1 MNKAQMICVRPK
13 NTRINNRLCAMH
25 NTRLYNMTPYKTLTF
40 RTHYQQKVI
49 ENLGFPNAL
58 TTESRIKAWSSER
71 FDNRK
76 SCKTLVFRMPDT
88 GRSYQTLLFPKCQHQ
103 IRVHHAL
110 KGHYLHTEIV
120 NDIHILKTFVSF

>member
-1 MNKAQMICVRPK
+1 MNEGQMICVRPK
-13 NTRINNRLCAMH
+13 NTRINNH
-25 NTRLYNMTPYKTLTF
+25 STQHTPLQHEALQN

-76 SCKTLVFRMPDT
+76 SCKALVFRMSDT

-103 IRVHHAL
+103 IRVHRTL

-120 NDIHILKTFVSF
+120 NDIHILKTFGSF